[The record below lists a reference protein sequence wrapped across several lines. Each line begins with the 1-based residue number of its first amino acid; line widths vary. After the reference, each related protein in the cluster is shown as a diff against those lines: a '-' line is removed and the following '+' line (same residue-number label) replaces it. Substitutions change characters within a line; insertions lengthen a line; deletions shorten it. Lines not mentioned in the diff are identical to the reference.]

1 MILCVPNGKTK
12 SKVITLKITVSQ
24 IIEERDHIISQV
36 DHVALVVVVIA
47 ATPDNVAIAVAKTAV
62 VSEAATTVEAAAGQQ
77 QGAAAEADR
86 ADVIG
91 SRREINFSFSLL
103 YIFIEITPS
112 IKHGYV
118 QVICHVLCICSI
130 GYCLFNVGKYDRD
143 E

>member
-1 MILCVPNGKTK
+1 MDL
-12 SKVITLKITVSQ
+12 IT
-24 IIEERDHIISQV
+24 SQV

-47 ATPDNVAIAVAKTAV
+47 ATPGSVAIAVAKTAV

-91 SRREINFSFSLL
+91 SRREINFSFLLL
-103 YIFIEITPS
+103 YIFIEITHS

-118 QVICHVLCICSI
+118 QVVCYISRIGSICYYLLIVR
-130 GYCLFNVGKYDRD
+130 KYDCD